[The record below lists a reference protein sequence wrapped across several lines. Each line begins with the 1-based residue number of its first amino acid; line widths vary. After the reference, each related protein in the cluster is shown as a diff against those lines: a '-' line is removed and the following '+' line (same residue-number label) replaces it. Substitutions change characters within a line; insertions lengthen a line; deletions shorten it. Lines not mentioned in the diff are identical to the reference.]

1 MKELAKEAESQFES
15 LGENTEKYIEPIKKE
30 LDNGKT
36 NTYTLKFIDTFRFMS
51 ITLSK
56 LLIIYLKFI
65 AKNVKIKT
73 ANLNE
78 ILKDL

>member
-1 MKELAKEAESQFES
+1 MKELAKEAESQSES
-15 LGENTEKYIEPIKKE
+15 LGENTEKYIVPIKKE

>member
-15 LGENTEKYIEPIKKE
+15 LGENTEKYIVPIKKE

-36 NTYTLKFIDTFRFMS
+36 NTYTLKVIDTFRFMS

-56 LLIIYLKFI
+56 LFNNLSENKKKKCKD
-65 AKNVKIKT
+65 KNCKS
-73 ANLNE
+73 E
-78 ILKDL
+78 